1 MFGEKFVLH
10 RGVTIWLTG
19 LSGAGKTTI
28 SRLLLEQLKKWGIKT
43 EVLDGDEIRRQLTA
57 DLGFSQQDR
66 QKNIAIVTFIAKLLT
81 RNDIIVIASFV
92 SPYREMRQ
100 YCRSQIGSFI
110 EVYIKCPLEECMR
123 RDVKGL
129 YQRALTGQI
138 KEFTGISAPYEE
150 PDNPDIVVMTN
161 KETPGES
168 AVKILTYLI
177 DRGYLQRG

>member
-1 MFGEKFVLH
+1 
-10 RGVTIWLTG
+10 
-19 LSGAGKTTI
+19 
-28 SRLLLEQLKKWGIKT
+28 
-43 EVLDGDEIRRQLTA
+43 
-57 DLGFSQQDR
+57 
-66 QKNIAIVTFIAKLLT
+66 
-81 RNDIIVIASFV
+81 
-92 SPYREMRQ
+92 MRQ